1 MSMSDGS
8 QVHHDG
14 RVTNGAVGVHAIVLE
29 GGLRCWP
36 WCDITVP
43 GVDVSSGSDSGAS

>member
-14 RVTNGAVGVHAIVLE
+14 RVAYGAVGVHAIVSE

-36 WCDITVP
+36 W
-43 GVDVSSGSDSGAS
+43 GDVVRSAE